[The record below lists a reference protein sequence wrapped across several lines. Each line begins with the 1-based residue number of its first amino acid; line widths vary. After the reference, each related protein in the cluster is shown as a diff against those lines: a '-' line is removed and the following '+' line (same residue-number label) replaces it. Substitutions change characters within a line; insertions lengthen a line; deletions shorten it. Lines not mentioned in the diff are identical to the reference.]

1 MIDAAYDRFELMMND
16 QVVKTPV
23 AISAMAG
30 IVDADYVLERREN
43 IGAAF
48 IGGYSIDKRTLEASC
63 IMEKE
68 GRKEFIC
75 EDPIEELSIQVKKL
89 KGSGIVAG
97 INLRGSCP
105 ESFSDIAGAIGDK
118 VIYEIDAHCRQQ
130 PIIDA
135 CSGEYLLINDDLL
148 MDNVRALKKE
158 DVQVSVKIRAGIS
171 KDDKLLAKKLW
182 AAGADILH
190 VDVMDYGY
198 SKIRGIRNA
207 CPLLI
212 IANNSIYT
220 FEAMMDM
227 FSHGADLVSVARRS
241 DVSTLAGLNDGITN
255 YADET
260 GWYNAPKQFCRGG
273 DIRALTFC
281 CPPIKNCPL
290 IPFLKKIGLSHEEY
304 ASMKQEFVKN
314 TPLSD
319 GANTCFGS
327 LAWCCKLSSP
337 CMFRNMAMQQMG
349 LSGADYMR
357 YKHRLSEKM
366 MERLFNEAQVQ

>member
-1 MIDAAYDRFELMMND
+1 MTDTAYDRFELTMNA
-16 QVVKTPV
+16 QVVQTPV

-48 IGGYSIDKRTLEASC
+48 MGGYSIDSKTLEAARL
-63 IMEKE
+63 MEKA
-68 GRKEFIC
+68 GRKEFIY
-75 EDPIEELSIQVKKL
+75 EDPVEELSAQVKKL

-97 INLRGSCP
+97 INLRGSEP
-105 ESFSDIAGAIGDK
+105 ESFSMIAQAIGDMA
-118 VIYEIDAHCRQQ
+118 IYEIDAHCRQQ
-130 PIIDA
+130 PMIDA
-135 CSGEYLLINDDLL
+135 GSGEYLLQKTDHL
-148 MDNVRALKKE
+148 MDNIKALKKE
-158 DVQVSVKIRAGIS
+158 GVQVSVKIRAGIS
-171 KDDKLLAKKLW
+171 EDDILLAKKIW
-182 AAGADILH
+182 AAGADIIH

-198 SKIRGIRNA
+198 SKIRQIRNA

-260 GWYNAPKQFCRGG
+260 GWYNSPKQFCRGG

-281 CPPIKNCPL
+281 CPPVKNCPL

-304 ASMKQEFVKN
+304 SRMKQEFVKN
-314 TPLSD
+314 TPLKD
-319 GANTCFGS
+319 GPNTCFGS

-337 CMFRNMAMQQMG
+337 CMFRNMTLQQMG
-349 LSGADYMR
+349 LSGPDYMR
-357 YKHRLSEKM
+357 YKHRLSEKI
-366 MERLFNEAQVQ
+366 MERLFNEAQIQ